1 MHAKE
6 QILADLKE
14 AMKAGDAERRNTL
27 RLLSAAFKQVE
38 VDSQK
43 ELSAED
49 AIKILKKEAK
59 RREESITDLEKA
71 GRDTSSEQ
79 AELDLIS
86 TYLPQEMDRAT
97 IEKYAREAIA
107 ASGATSPKEMGDVM
121 KILMPKLGGQA
132 DGKLVSEVVRGL
144 LAG

>member
-1 MHAKE
+1 MHPKE

-14 AMKAGDAERRNTL
+14 AMKAGEVQRRNTL
-27 RLLSAAFKQVE
+27 RLLSAAFKQAE
-38 VDSQK
+38 VDERK

-49 AIKILKKEAK
+49 ALKILKKEAK

-71 GRDTSSEQ
+71 GRDISDEQ

-86 TYLPQEMDRAT
+86 AYLPEEMDRAT
-97 IEKYAREAIA
+97 IEAHAREAIA
-107 ASGATSPKEMGDVM
+107 ESGATSPKEMGDVM
-121 KILMPKLGGQA
+121 KILMPRLGGQA

-144 LAG
+144 LN

>member
-1 MHAKE
+1 MHPKE

-14 AMKAGDAERRNTL
+14 AMKAGEVQRRNTL
-27 RLLSAAFKQVE
+27 RLLSAAFKQAE
-38 VDSQK
+38 VDERK

-49 AIKILKKEAK
+49 ALKILKKEAK

-71 GRDTSSEQ
+71 GRDTSDEQ

-86 TYLPQEMDRAT
+86 AYLPAEMDRAA
-97 IEKYAREAIA
+97 IEQHAREAIA
-107 ASGATSPKEMGDVM
+107 ESGATSPKEMGDVM
-121 KILMPKLGGQA
+121 KILMPRLGGQA

-144 LAG
+144 LN